1 MNNYVIVYP
10 NELKH
15 FGVKG
20 MKWGVRKER
29 PSMGGRLHRLAAANY
44 NLNARAYDRL
54 GNKTLASM
62 NRAAANKS
70 LKKASASDA
79 RKQAKI
85 EAKNNRT
92 PEEKAA
98 ARKQA
103 AKKAAII
110 GGTAAAAGLAAYG
123 VYKYKKL
130 TGEMH
135 EMNSSINL
143 GKNFTE
149 SLRKQNLNANSANP
163 IKSAKVGYLGNDFKY
178 HEATK
183 VATKNGSEYTNLA
196 ADTQQTFN
204 NVREYARAKKRYTGH
219 Y

>member
-1 MNNYVIVYP
+1 MNNYVIVRQD
-10 NELKH
+10 ELNH
-15 FGVKG
+15 HGVKG
-20 MKWGVRKER
+20 MKWGVRKEPR
-29 PSMGGRLHRLAAANY
+29 SMGGRLHRLAAANY
-44 NLNARAYDRL
+44 NLNARTYDRL

-92 PEEKAA
+92 QEEKAA

-135 EMNSSINL
+135 DTNRAIKRGQLLVENL
-143 GKNFTE
+143 YKSEVGTG
-149 SLRKQNLNANSANP
+149 RNP
-163 IKSAKVGYLGNDFKY
+163 ILKSSVVYRGNDFKL
-178 HEATK
+178 HKAVKEVTK
-183 VATKNGSEYTNLA
+183 DGSSYTNISA
-196 ADTQQTFN
+196 NTQRTFD
-204 NVREYARAKKRYTGH
+204 NVRDYARAKKRYTGR